1 MMHTP
6 QALMS
11 LLLLAACSGAADT
24 ATPVEEVDLY
34 TEVTS
39 IGAWSVGWRTD
50 TVSYTDP
57 TGAARELKLSVWYPS
72 ADIDGP
78 AAEYRG
84 AIEDPD
90 AFADAVPANEDFP
103 VIVFSHGHQGYA
115 ENSSFLMTFLASHG
129 FVVAAPDHTNN
140 TLFDGS
146 GRDTEI
152 YAQRPAD
159 ISAVLDHLGASA
171 AIGLGHSFGGYTL
184 HALAG
189 ATYDVDT
196 VAACAPKA
204 TEDGFCSTMTRELEA
219 LFLAGFTDARFLTHI
234 SMAPGDFR
242 LFGAAGLA
250 AVQVPVLHMTGSMDP
265 QTGGDSEDIWAAF
278 QASGTGSQRVELV
291 GGGHQTFTD
300 FSGQL
305 EEADMA
311 PEEGWTIV
319 QAYALGWAKATVG
332 DPERYAPLFS
342 GELSISDSAW
352 LE

>member
-1 MMHTP
+1 MSFL
-6 QALMS
+6 ALS
-11 LLLLAACSGAADT
+11 ACSGPADT
-24 ATPVEEVDLY
+24 ADSAETVDLY
-34 TEVTS
+34 TEVTTL
-39 IGAWSVGWRTD
+39 GPWSVGWRTD
-50 TVSYTDP
+50 TLSYTDP
-57 TGAARELKLSVWYPS
+57 TAAPRELRLSVWYPS
-72 ADIDGP
+72 TDTSGRE
-78 AAEYRG
+78 AEYRGG

-90 AFADAVPANEDFP
+90 AFADAVPASGDFP

-146 GRDTEI
+146 DRATEI

-159 ISAVLDHLGASA
+159 ISAVLDHLGASS

-189 ATYDVDT
+189 ATYDADL
-196 VAACAPKA
+196 VAACDPD
-204 TEDGFCSTMTRELEA
+204 TTGDGFCSTMTPA
-219 LFLAGFTDARFLTHI
+219 LADRFLAGFSDARFLAHI

-242 LFGAAGLA
+242 LFGTPGLA
-250 AVQVPVLHMTGSMDP
+250 AVQVPVLHMTGSQDS
-265 QTGGDSEDIWAAF
+265 QTGGDSEDIWAALK
-278 QASGTGSQRVELV
+278 ASGTGAQRVALV

-305 EEADMA
+305 EEVDMSPA
-311 PEEGWTIV
+311 QGWTIV
-319 QAYALGWAKATVG
+319 QAYALGWAKAASG

-342 GELSISDSAW
+342 GELSISDSVI